1 MRSRQKKKEIF
12 SSEQRII
19 LHFVDRLYNQIG
31 GVVKYIYFNKTT
43 AFEWS
48 RNCFYVMLFLLVE
61 IIIPNNIK
69 HTLLNKTGNNRY
81 LFQVLQSFI
90 PYSMQ
95 MRCKLIAGCDMII
108 SLYSN
113 LTCNW
118 NLFSYFHL
126 LSFEFL
132 DTFMFFEEK

>member
-12 SSEQRII
+12 SFNKESSYI
-19 LHFVDRLYNQIG
+19 FVDQLYNQIG

-48 RNCFYVMLFLLVE
+48 RNCFYVMLFLHVE

-113 LTCNW
+113 LIYNW
-118 NLFSYFHL
+118 TLFSYFHF

-132 DTFMFFEEK
+132 DSFSH